1 MGLFQIIHTPTPPS
15 PYPCSP
21 NLPSKHPG
29 PEHPSGAHP
38 SAQLLQPWDLRGLE
52 GTQVPHRR
60 VPTTMR
66 GSVPRQLAKNHPG
79 TPQGAAADTKN
90 QPPHYKSRAEGR
102 DEHSECQQ
110 TQTGDAAVTSSPATQ
125 HQEIYEATKTHH
137 GGVPRPV
144 PPSQLPGVGQPQLS
158 APRGSQPSP
167 AHPGGASPRQALGI
181 EARDL
186 LLLNPTDQQSQ
197 HGLSPQPYSQ
207 PHQPHDPTFC
217 LALPQFPSSA
227 TQSSDR
233 GVHEVTIPV
242 RSASPWPCPTKR
254 DAHHVL
260 STQQN
265 WGGASRAHPT
275 G

>member
-1 MGLFQIIHTPTPPS
+1 M
-15 PYPCSP
+15 
-21 NLPSKHPG
+21 
-29 PEHPSGAHP
+29 
-38 SAQLLQPWDLRGLE
+38 
-52 GTQVPHRR
+52 PHRR
-60 VPTTMR
+60 VPTTAR
-66 GSVPRQLAKNHPG
+66 GSVPRQLAKNQLG
-79 TPQGAAADTKN
+79 TPRGAAADSQY

-102 DEHSECQQ
+102 DDHSECQQ

-144 PPSQLPGVGQPQLS
+144 PPSQLPVSLCPSGVSAQPS
-158 APRGSQPSP
+158 PPRGS
-167 AHPGGASPRQALGI
+167 SPRQALGV

-186 LLLNPTDQQSQ
+186 LLLSSTDQQSQ
-197 HGLSPQPYSQ
+197 HGLSPQPYS
-207 PHQPHDPTFC
+207 QPHDPTFC

-233 GVHEVTIPV
+233 GVHQVTVPV
-242 RSASPWPCPTKR
+242 RSASPWPCPTER